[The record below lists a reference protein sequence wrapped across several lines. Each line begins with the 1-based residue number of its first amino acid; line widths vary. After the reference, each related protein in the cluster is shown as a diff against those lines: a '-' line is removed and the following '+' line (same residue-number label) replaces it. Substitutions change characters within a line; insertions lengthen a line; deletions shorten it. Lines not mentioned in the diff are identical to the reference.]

1 MSKTILVLILVIL
14 AVFAEPTQDDLQPQ
28 QQ

>member
-14 AVFAEPTQDDLQPQ
+14 AVFAEPTQDDLQLQ